1 MNVSRL
7 FPGFGTNTYLRFCFP
22 STSALPVPKSSTDRQ
37 RTSEKPKNILEY
49 VIVHEMAHIIEP
61 THSDRFIAIL
71 GEHYPTWREAR
82 AELNDLP
89 LAAKTWKE

>member
-1 MNVSRL
+1 
-7 FPGFGTNTYLRFCFP
+7 
-22 STSALPVPKSSTDRQ
+22 
-37 RTSEKPKNILEY
+37 
-49 VIVHEMAHIIEP
+49 MAHIIEP

-89 LAAKTWKE
+89 LAAETWKEWLLLGGLRLGSLMLRL